1 MKSKAKKQ
9 GKRQPNK
16 VVRKSS
22 KMVLEM
28 RQLIA
33 RGQLAKLQESALN
46 PKKLSQL
53 AAFCESKGYG
63 FSIMGVK

>member
-28 RQLIA
+28 RQLMLRA
-33 RGQLAKLQESALN
+33 QRRN
-46 PKKLSQL
+46 PRVTAKKLSQL

-63 FSIMGVK
+63 FSILSEDK